1 MDAVNPNEERGLRI
15 ARRQGDVLL
24 EAFALAVEAVAARRP
39 LDQSLSRFFAGRREL
54 GKRDR
59 RLIGDALYAYFRWRG
74 WLDGLDAPTALSL
87 AWRLDRLEP
96 HPALTAFEPGDA
108 DARVS
113 ALRQQPVEQL
123 APSWL
128 ADELMIPKGV
138 DARSHVRRFIESIQ
152 SRPPTWLRLRRGHP
166 ETVTRWFA
174 EKKLFAHV
182 DARMPSAIAVPPR
195 FHAGSLRNDLGSE
208 VDVQD
213 IASQAVAEIAA
224 PRPGERWWDAC
235 AGSGGKS
242 LHLADLM
249 QQRGSVLATDV
260 RSAALDELKQ
270 RARAAAVT
278 MISPRLISDNGEN
291 EFPGS
296 PFDGVLVDAPCSG
309 IGTWSR
315 NADARWRCDASWV
328 KDCAARQLAIL
339 NTAAAHVSHGGRLVY
354 ATCSVTRRET
364 TDVIDAFLQSH
375 SNFTPASAKTRLI
388 PESAPDGRIFLWPWD
403 GPGDGMFI
411 AALKRL

>member
-1 MDAVNPNEERGLRI
+1 MDAVNPNEERGSRI

-24 EAFALAVEAVAARRP
+24 EAFALAVEAVEARRP

-59 RLIGDALYAYFRWRG
+59 RLVGDALYAYFRWRG
-74 WLDGLDAPTALSL
+74 WLDGLDAPTALAL

-96 HPALTAFEPGDA
+96 HPALTAFEPVDA
-108 DARVS
+108 DARTS
-113 ALRQQPVEQL
+113 ALRQRPVEQL
-123 APSWL
+123 APAWL
-128 ADELMIPKGV
+128 ADELMTPRGA
-138 DARSHVRRFIESIQ
+138 DSQSHVRRFIESIQ
-152 SRPPTWLRLRRGHP
+152 TRPPTWLRLRRGNA
-166 ETVTRWFA
+166 EAVARWFA
-174 EKKLFAHV
+174 DKKLFAHV
-182 DARMPSAIAVPPR
+182 DLRMPSAIAVPPR
-195 FHAGSLRNDLGSE
+195 FHAESLRSELGSE
-208 VDVQD
+208 VDIQD

-260 RSAALDELKQ
+260 RKAALDELKQ
-270 RARAAAVT
+270 RAKSASVT
-278 MISPRLISDNGEN
+278 MIATRLIRESGEK
-291 EFPGS
+291 ELPGS

-315 NADARWRCDASWV
+315 NADARWRCDASWI
-328 KDCAARQLAIL
+328 KDCAVRQLAIL
-339 NTAAAHVSHGGRLVY
+339 NSSASHVSPGGRLIY

-364 TDVIDAFLQSH
+364 TDVIDAFLQSRPD
-375 SNFTPASAKTRLI
+375 FARAPAKSCLSTE
-388 PESAPDGRIFLWPWD
+388 PAPAGCIFLWPWD